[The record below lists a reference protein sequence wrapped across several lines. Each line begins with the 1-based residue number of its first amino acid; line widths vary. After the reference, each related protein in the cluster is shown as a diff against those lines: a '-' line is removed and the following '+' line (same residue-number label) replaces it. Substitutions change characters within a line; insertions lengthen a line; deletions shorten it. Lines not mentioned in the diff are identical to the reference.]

1 MRKRRSNAKI
11 KCNKY
16 EFVHKVRRHKEY
28 WWIILVKTTTK
39 VRHNN
44 QGLSEWDNQQRTHK
58 SIEVSCP
65 AEIKLI
71 PKIRP
76 C

>member
-16 EFVHKVRRHKEY
+16 EFVHKVGRHKEY

-44 QGLSEWDNQQRTHK
+44 QGLSEWVTNKEHIK
-58 SIEVSCP
+58 VSRLV
-65 AEIKLI
+65 ALQK
-71 PKIRP
+71 
-76 C
+76 